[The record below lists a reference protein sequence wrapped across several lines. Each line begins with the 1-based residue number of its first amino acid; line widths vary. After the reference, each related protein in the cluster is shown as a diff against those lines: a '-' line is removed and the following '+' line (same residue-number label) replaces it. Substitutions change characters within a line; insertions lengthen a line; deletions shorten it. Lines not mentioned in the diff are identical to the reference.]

1 MQISDRS
8 LPRGPPWLRLGFR
21 PFFLA
26 AGGFGVIAMLVW
38 YFAYGRGWTLPF
50 AGLGGLRW
58 HAHEMI
64 FGYGMAVVAG
74 FLLTAARN
82 WTGIQTLR
90 GVPLLSLFG
99 FWLLTRVL
107 LLLAGERYLI
117 AAASFD
123 LLFGAALVAAIGVPI
138 VRKKQWNNLA
148 IVGKIVLLVISNLV
162 FYLGIAGS
170 LAQGVYWGLY
180 SGLYLLVALVFTLSR
195 RVLPFFIERG
205 VDYKVELYNNKW
217 IDIAS
222 LVLFLAFWVGELVQ
236 PDGFW
241 VALCAGLLFVLHLV
255 RLLGW
260 HTPGIWKKP
269 LLWVLYLAYA
279 AMVAGFAL
287 KVAVYLYGVSPYL
300 ALHAFAV
307 GGIGMMTLGMMT
319 RVALGHSGRN
329 VFDPPPVLK
338 LVFALLLLALL
349 VRVALPL
356 LAQAHYAVWIGLSQW
371 LWIAAFAV
379 FVLVYFPILTGPRV
393 DGQDG

>member
-1 MQISDRS
+1 MQISDQS
-8 LPRGPPWLRLGFR
+8 LPRGPAWLRLGFR

-26 AGGFGVIAMLVW
+26 AGGFAVIAMLTW
-38 YFAYGRGWTLPF
+38 FASYARGWSVPF
-50 AGLGGLRW
+50 AGLGAARW

-64 FGYGMAVVAG
+64 FGYSMAVVAG
-74 FLLTAARN
+74 FLLTAVRN

-99 FWLLTRVL
+99 FWLLARL
-107 LLLAGERYLI
+107 LLLFGGERYLG

-123 LLFGAALVAAIGVPI
+123 LLFGATLVAAISVP
-138 VRKKQWNNLA
+138 VFRKKLWSNLA
-148 IVGKIVLLVISNLV
+148 VVGKVLLLVSSNLV
-162 FYLGIAGS
+162 FYLGAAGV
-170 LAQGVYWGLY
+170 LEQGVYWGLY

-205 VDYKVELYNNKW
+205 VDGTVRLYNNKW

-222 LVLFLAFWVGELVQ
+222 LVLFLAFWIMELVR
-236 PDGFW
+236 PNGAA
-241 VALCAGLLFVLHLV
+241 VALLAGLLFALHLV

-260 HTPGIWKKP
+260 YNAGIWGKP
-269 LLWVLYLAYA
+269 LLWILYLAYA

-287 KVAVYLYGVSPYL
+287 KAGVYLFGVAPFI

-319 RVALGHSGRN
+319 RVALGHTGRN

-338 LVFALLLLALL
+338 LVFGLLLAAALA
-349 VRVALPL
+349 RVLLPL
-356 LAQAHYAVWIGLSQW
+356 LAQAHYGVWIGLSQW
-371 LWIAAFAV
+371 LWIAAFLV
-379 FVLVYFPILTGPRV
+379 YFVVYFPILTRPRI
-393 DGQDG
+393 DDQDG